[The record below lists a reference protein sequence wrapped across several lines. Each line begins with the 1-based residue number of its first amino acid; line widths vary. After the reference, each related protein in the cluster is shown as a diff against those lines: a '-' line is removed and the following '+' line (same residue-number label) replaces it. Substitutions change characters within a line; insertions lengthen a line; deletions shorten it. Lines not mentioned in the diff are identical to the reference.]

1 MIMIKKE
8 TSDQIILSCFFNISD
23 SFFKIFVFLN
33 RMKNHFNFNEN
44 TT

>member
-8 TSDQIILSCFFNISD
+8 STDQIILPCFFNISD
-23 SFFKIFVFLN
+23 SFFKIFVFLD
-33 RMKNHFNFNEN
+33 RVKNLFIFNEN